1 MVVSMISFI
10 YTLFNTRMA
19 REANY
24 EHDMATAYQH
34 FQMFENINEQ
44 NRTVRCEINIFNG
57 IQDLALLD

>member
-1 MVVSMISFI
+1 
-10 YTLFNTRMA
+10 MA